1 MLGGLRGGSDRVW
14 VVQCSVSDFVSS
26 LGNSVLFEDSGSG
39 AGLTYRN
46 IPGPVVC
53 HGSLLSLPYS
63 GELLFGLYEGSTS
76 SSSADRRGFAV

>member
-39 AGLTYRN
+39 AGLT
-46 IPGPVVC
+46 PVVC

-76 SSSADRRGFAV
+76 SSSADRRGFTV